1 VHYRN
6 CILILLLK
14 QVHVEVVVI
23 ESDDVASAVAEE
35 VTKYAITK
43 LVVGASTGGLFKRYF
58 YNDNKIIL
66 GITLTH
72 FGY

>member
-1 VHYRN
+1 VHNRN
-6 CILILLLK
+6 CINILLLK

-23 ESDDVASAVAEE
+23 KSDDEASAVAEE

-58 YNDNKIIL
+58 YNDNKIL
-66 GITLTH
+66 LV
-72 FGY
+72 

>member
-43 LVVGASTGGLFKRYF
+43 LVVGASTGGLFKR
-58 YNDNKIIL
+58 
-66 GITLTH
+66 
-72 FGY
+72 

>member
-1 VHYRN
+1 
-6 CILILLLK
+6 LLK

-23 ESDDVASAVAEE
+23 KSDDEASAVAEE

-58 YNDNKIIL
+58 YNDNKIL
-66 GITLTH
+66 LV
-72 FGY
+72 